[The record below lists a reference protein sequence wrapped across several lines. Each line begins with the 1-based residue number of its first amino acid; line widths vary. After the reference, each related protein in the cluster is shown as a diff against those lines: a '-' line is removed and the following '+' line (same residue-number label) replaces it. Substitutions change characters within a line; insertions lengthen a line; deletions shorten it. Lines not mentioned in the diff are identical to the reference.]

1 MRPGI
6 MPIFALPGEITPGQ
20 FGPTSLDFDCFTTL
34 QTLTMSLVGMPSV
47 IQIIRGSFASSASR
61 IASAANGGGTKI
73 TVALAPVFS
82 TASATVS
89 NTRQPSCVV
98 PPLPGVTPP
107 TTLVPYSAQPL
118 AWKVPSLPV
127 MPCTMSRVFSS
138 TNTDIDGSSSLSRG
152 FLFGSR
158 NHFGGG
164 VLHGFS
170 DNEVQPRVLQNLAS
184 LLDVRALQAKD
195 HGNLHVGLFGRFY
208 HPLCQGVDAQDAAK
222 NIDEHGLHVLVREQD
237 LEGVL
242 DLLLISTAAHVE
254 EIRGRAAG
262 ILDDVH
268 RRYGQAGAVHHAGDV
283 AVQLDV
289 IQGEF

>member
-82 TASATVS
+82 TASSTVS
-89 NTRQPSCVV
+89 NTGQPSCTV
-98 PPLPGVTPP
+98 PPVPGVTPP

-127 MPCTMSRVFSS
+127 MPCTISRVFSS
-138 TNTDIDGSSSLSRG
+138 TNTDIDCSDSVGCG
-152 FLFGSR
+152 VFFGR
-158 NHFGGG
+158 LDCLGCR

-170 DNEVQPRVLQNLAS
+170 DNEVESGVLENLPS
-184 LLDVRALQAKD
+184 LLHVGSFQAKND
-195 HGNLHVGLFGRFY
+195 GDLHVGL
-208 HPLCQGVDAQDAAK
+208 
-222 NIDEHGLHVLVREQD
+222 
-237 LEGVL
+237 
-242 DLLLISTAAHVE
+242 
-254 EIRGRAAG
+254 
-262 ILDDVH
+262 
-268 RRYGQAGAVHHAGDV
+268 
-283 AVQLDV
+283 
-289 IQGEF
+289 